1 MSPAPRSD
9 WRPGAPLETLK
20 KRAQLLK
27 GLRAFFDA
35 RGVMEV
41 DPPLLSR
48 AAAPDVHLRSL
59 SVEVQRPGVGSER
72 RWLPTSPEYPIKRLL
87 CAGLGDCYALGH
99 VFRDGDESSRHQPEF
114 MMLEWYRLGLDL
126 DAIMDETAALLG
138 EMLPGWRVER
148 HRYDELFAEFAG
160 IKEAYEAPASVFR
173 QAMEAAGKSVA
184 GVDAEDRLLWRQ
196 LVLTEIIE
204 PRLAERELV
213 FVWGWPVEEAALAA
227 LSADGR
233 MALRFEVYAGGLELA
248 NGYQELREAGAYRR
262 RFTAWNAERR
272 ARGLPEMPVDEALLA
287 ALEDS
292 GGLPACAGV
301 ALGVDRLL
309 MAQLGENDIRRV
321 VPFAFG
327 EA

>member
-9 WRPGAPLETLK
+9 GRPGASLETLK

-48 AAAPDVHLRSL
+48 SAAPDVHLHSL
-59 SVEVQRPGVGSER
+59 STVVRRPGTGAER
-72 RWLPTSPEYPIKRLL
+72 RWLPTSPEYPLKRLL

-114 MMLEWYRLGLDL
+114 MMLEWYRLGFDL
-126 DAIMDETAALLG
+126 EAIMDETTALLR
-138 EMLPGWRVER
+138 EMLPGWQAER
-148 HRYDELFAEFAG
+148 YRYDELFADFAG
-160 IKEAYEAPASVFR
+160 IEGAYDAHASAFR

-184 GVDAEDRLLWRQ
+184 GVDENDRILWRQ

-204 PRLAERELV
+204 PQLAERDLV
-213 FVWGWPVEEAALAA
+213 LVWGWPAEEAALAA

-233 MALRFEVYAGGLELA
+233 MALRFEVFARGLELA
-248 NGYQELREAGAYRR
+248 NGYEELRLADDYRA
-262 RFTAWNAERR
+262 RFAAWNAERQ

-287 ALEDS
+287 ALEAAD
-292 GGLPACAGV
+292 GLPACAGV

-309 MAQLGENDIRRV
+309 MVQLGETDIRRV

-327 EA
+327 DA